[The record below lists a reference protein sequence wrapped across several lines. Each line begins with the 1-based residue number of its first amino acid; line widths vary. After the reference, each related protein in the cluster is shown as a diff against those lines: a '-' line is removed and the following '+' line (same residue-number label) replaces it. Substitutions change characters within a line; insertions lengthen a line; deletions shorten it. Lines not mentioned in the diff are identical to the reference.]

1 MVFNKYKDKQFRNI
15 VYPKDGYYYT
25 YEYSKNIGWHYVKGE
40 KMENIY
46 GTVDKKEADAINKK
60 ILDKLDTKLISLQD
74 MESNIVLDYIDA
86 DGNIE
91 KQKELSNK
99 WDKLMLEIKK
109 INRRITL
116 FKNQC

>member
-15 VYPKDGYYYT
+15 VYPKDGYFYT
-25 YEYSKNIGWHYVKGE
+25 YEYSKKIGWHYIKGE
-40 KMENIY
+40 KMKNIY
-46 GTVDKKEADAINKK
+46 EKINKKEAAANKK
-60 ILDKLDTKLISLQD
+60 ILDKLENKLIELQNREQD
-74 MESNIVLDYIDA
+74 LIGEYLKSKDDIA
-86 DGNIE
+86 
-91 KQKELSNK
+91 KQLNLSEY

>member
-25 YEYSKNIGWHYVKGE
+25 YEYNKKIGWHYIKGE

-46 GTVDKKEADAINKK
+46 KTGNKKEAAANKQ
-60 ILDKLDTKLISLQD
+60 ILNELDNKLISLQNKEPD
-74 MESNIVLDYIDA
+74 IISEYLRAKNDIC
-86 DGNIE
+86 
-91 KQKELSNK
+91 KQLKLTGD
-99 WDKLMLEIKK
+99 WDRLMLEIKK
-109 INRRITL
+109 MHRRITL